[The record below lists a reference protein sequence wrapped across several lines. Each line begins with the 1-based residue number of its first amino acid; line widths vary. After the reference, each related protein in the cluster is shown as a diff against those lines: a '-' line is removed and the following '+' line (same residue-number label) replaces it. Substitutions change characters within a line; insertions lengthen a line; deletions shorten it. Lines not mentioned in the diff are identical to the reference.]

1 MLDEPR
7 LRFLSRNRT
16 TVGSLLKT
24 FVDPELERQASWRET
39 PVAFRHFRDRD
50 GVEVDIVLERG
61 TGVVAGVEVEA
72 AATVVAAEFRG
83 VRKLRGAASA
93 HWAAG
98 VVLYDG
104 ETTSSFGNG
113 LFAVPICALWES

>member
-1 MLDEPR
+1 M
-7 LRFLSRNRT
+7 
-16 TVGSLLKT
+16 GSLLET
-24 FVDPELERQASWRET
+24 FVYPELERHASWRET

-50 GVEVDIVLERG
+50 GVEVDIVLEQG
-61 TGVVAGVEVEA
+61 TGVVAGVE
-72 AATVVAAEFRG
+72 ATVVAAEFRG
-83 VRKLRGAASA
+83 VRKLGEAASP

-113 LFAVPICALWES
+113 LFAVPIRAQWES